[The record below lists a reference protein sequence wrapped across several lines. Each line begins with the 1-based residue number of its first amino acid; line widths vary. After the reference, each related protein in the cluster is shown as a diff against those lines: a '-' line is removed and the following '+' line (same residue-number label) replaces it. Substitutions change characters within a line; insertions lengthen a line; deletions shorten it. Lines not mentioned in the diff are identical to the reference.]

1 MADDFVPVVYRPW
14 PIACINVTQ
23 RAELYQVNQ
32 TAIQSALKS
41 IIWDYD
47 VDPGE
52 LYEVITGQRSK
63 AGPFRK
69 LGTAPY

>member
-1 MADDFVPVVYRPW
+1 MTYCPW

>member
-1 MADDFVPVVYRPW
+1 
-14 PIACINVTQ
+14 
-23 RAELYQVNQ
+23 VNQ